1 MKLKKAI
8 WIITSTNAREIAL
21 TAFTKRLAEET
32 ARARGYDVALVE
44 TVEEYTTRTRRRI
57 Y

>member
-1 MKLKKAI
+1 MKLKKLI
-8 WIITSTNAREIAL
+8 WIISSTNAREIAL

-32 ARARGYDVALVE
+32 ARARGYDVSRVE
-44 TVEEYTTRTRRRI
+44 TVEEYTKRTKRVA